1 MLETNRF
8 LDILGP
14 DFECKAEIP
23 QDPCPATQMPGPVLE
38 DTGEYVCPYC
48 RRVLNRARDDEAE
61 FFDDDEDDSDLQED
75 GSVFVAEGDRVIE
88 QTAEQKAIIARDDS
102 LTKIAFTIEVIDNK
116 FAMFIGNNK
125 EDIISVLR
133 ELEIAEDPAF
143 TGKNLA
149 PKLIAVASFEM
160 GRLPND
166 AALAALQKEFTGVSK
181 SVLMRRIDI
190 LRKVLRPDEDN
201 SITSSI
207 RYIGNALDIPSIIIE
222 KAVEDYERLR
232 PKNKIRGNEALAA
245 AWLFIIATNANER
258 IFKKDLFAVAGVP
271 RNATNLAIKSFKD
284 NAQKIKGENDS
295 EDES

>member
-1 MLETNRF
+1 METNRF

-14 DFECKAEIP
+14 DFECKAEVP

-38 DTGEYVCPYC
+38 DSGEYVCPYC
-48 RRVLNRARDDEAE
+48 RRVLNRARADETE

-102 LTKIAFTIEVIDNK
+102 LTKIAFTIEAIDNK

-143 TGKNLA
+143 TGRNLA
-149 PKLIAVASFEM
+149 PKLIAVASFEL
-160 GRLPND
+160 GRPPND
-166 AALAALQKEFTGVSK
+166 AALVALQKEFTGVTK
-181 SVLMRRIDI
+181 SNLIRRIDI
-190 LRKVLRPDEDN
+190 LRKVLRPDKDT

-232 PKNKIRGNEALAA
+232 PKNRIRGNQALAA

-258 IFKKDLFAVAGVP
+258 ILKKDLFAVPGVP
-271 RNATNLAIKSFKD
+271 RNATNLAIKSFRD
-284 NAQKIKGENDS
+284 NAQKIKGENNS